1 MFEAIKSV
9 WNFSEKRQGSLV
21 KILILSFIEGIFVM
35 LKMIAIILAVNAMF
49 NSNLMDNYI
58 YKVMILGIVCIIGV
72 FGLGYFTQLGS
83 VSVGFEM
90 AKDKRLYFGSLFKKL
105 YLGFFSKNS
114 VGNINSTLTTSISTV
129 EQVAPIILIHV
140 IGGILSAISIVL
152 GFAYYEWQV
161 AIVIFA
167 GILTYL
173 FVVNHQ
179 MKISRSEAPKR
190 QLAQTKLT
198 ESAIEFIQGIS
209 VIKAFGM
216 GEKDERV
223 KKDIDGSCVNNIN
236 LSEKSIPSSIG
247 AGLTIQLFEIMI
259 ISYAFFMW
267 NSGEISPQKAI
278 NLLIMSFVIFQS
290 VSQAGSILSMIG
302 LLDSSLKDISS
313 MENAEEIKVLSPIQN
328 IKSNEIEFKNVSF
341 SYGKGEA
348 LKGISVALKPNTL
361 TAIIGPS
368 GSGKTTF
375 CKLIPRFYDV
385 SEGEI
390 LIGGAKITNIST
402 EELMKNISM
411 VFQNVYLFED
421 TIMNNIRLAKPNASD
436 EDIISAAKKARCH
449 DFIKSLQKGYETK
462 IGEAGSTLSGG
473 EKQRIAIARAILK
486 DAPIVILDEFTSA
499 LDVENERHI
508 LQAIDNLVQNKT
520 VIMIAHRLETVRKAD
535 NIIVL
540 DKGEIAQE
548 GTHNELITQDGIYK
562 SFISI
567 RERANKW
574 SFK

>member
-9 WNFSEKRQGSLV
+9 WNFSKKRQGSLV

-72 FGLGYFTQLGS
+72 FGFGYFTQLGS

-161 AIVIFA
+161 SVVIFA

-173 FVVNHQ
+173 FVVNYQ
-179 MKISRSEAPKR
+179 MKISKSEAPKR

-341 SYGKGEA
+341 SYGKGEV

-540 DKGEIAQE
+540 DKGKIAQE

>member
-1 MFEAIKSV
+1 MFEALKSV
-9 WNFSEKRQGSLV
+9 WNFSKKRQGSLV

-58 YKVMILGIVCIIGV
+58 YKVMILGIICIIGV

-161 AIVIFA
+161 SVVIFA

-173 FVVNHQ
+173 FVVNYQ
-179 MKISRSEAPKR
+179 MKISKSEAPKR

-223 KKDIDGSCVNNIN
+223 KKDIDGSCANNIN
-236 LSEKSIPSSIG
+236 LSEKSIPSSIC

-341 SYGKGEA
+341 SYGKGEV

>member
-9 WNFSEKRQGSLV
+9 WNFSKKRKGSLV
-21 KILILSFIEGIFVM
+21 KILFLSFIEGIFVM

-161 AIVIFA
+161 SVVIFA

-173 FVVNHQ
+173 FVVNYQ
-179 MKISRSEAPKR
+179 MKISKSEAPKR

-341 SYGKGEA
+341 SYGKGEV

-535 NIIVL
+535 KIIVL

>member
-1 MFEAIKSV
+1 MFEALKSV

-58 YKVMILGIVCIIGV
+58 YKVMILGIICIIGV

-341 SYGKGEA
+341 SYGKGEV

>member
-436 EDIISAAKKARCH
+436 EDIISAAKKAHCH

>member
-9 WNFSEKRQGSLV
+9 WNFSKKRQGSLV

-58 YKVMILGIVCIIGV
+58 YKVLILGIVCIIGV
-72 FGLGYFTQLGS
+72 FGFGYFTQLGS

-161 AIVIFA
+161 SVVIFA

-173 FVVNHQ
+173 FVVNYQ

-341 SYGKGEA
+341 SYGKGEV

-436 EDIISAAKKARCH
+436 EDVISAAKKARCH

-499 LDVENERHI
+499 LDVDNERHI

-540 DKGEIAQE
+540 DKGKIAQE